1 MRTHSGI
8 RVFDCGEFLQEQLN
22 LEGQDHLV
30 ETFVPTG
37 GAVLIYAVP
46 KLLKTWIA
54 LDLAIAAAC
63 GQDFLGRFSVPKPVR
78 VLLVQI
84 EDRAVEL
91 QKRLLNIVTA
101 NGSLPAQGML
111 HIIPRRSLNLMDEA
125 CRKEFHKVLA
135 QVRPDIVILDVF
147 RRFFRGDVNSP
158 KESAEFLEIL
168 DEFRDKYGCAIVLVH
183 HARKDTKGAMQT
195 HALGSTYLA
204 AWADVLIQITNKQT
218 QGDSISVELEIE
230 SKSGSEPDPVRVV
243 FNPNGSPILVAEAGG
258 RDNELERVRA
268 ALKDKWTVKEVAS
281 LLGDSAAKAQRRVE
295 DWVATE
301 KVVLVETQAH
311 GKKVYR
317 LKGMK
322 MP

>member
-1 MRTHSGI
+1 MTQLKSY
-8 RVFDCGEFLQEQLN
+8 DLEEFLNEDFGLS
-22 LEGQDHLV
+22 GQDHLV

-54 LDLAIAAAC
+54 LDLAVAAAC

-84 EDRAVEL
+84 EDRTVEL

-111 HIIPRRSLNLMDEA
+111 KIIPRRSLNLMDKA

-168 DEFRDKYGCAIVLVH
+168 DEFRDEHGCAIVLVH
-183 HARKDTKGAMQT
+183 HSRKDTKGGMQT

-243 FNPNGSPILVAEAGG
+243 FNPNGSPILVAKSGG
-258 RDNELERVRA
+258 RDSEIERARA
-268 ALKDKWTVKEVAS
+268 ALEEKWTVKELTTV
-281 LLGDSAAKAQRRVE
+281 LGVSAAKAQRLID
-295 DWVATE
+295 DWVATDE
-301 KVVLVETQAH
+301 VDLVETQQY
-311 GKKVYR
+311 GRRVYR
-317 LKGMK
+317 FKPMK
-322 MP
+322 LV

>member
-1 MRTHSGI
+1 MTQLKSY
-8 RVFDCGEFLQEQLN
+8 DLEEFLNEDFGLS
-22 LEGQDHLV
+22 EQDHLV

-46 KLLKTWIA
+46 KLLKTWLA

-84 EDRAVEL
+84 EDRTVEL

-101 NGSLPAQGML
+101 DGNLPAPGML
-111 HIIPRRSLNLMDEA
+111 KIIPRRSLNLMDKA

-135 QVRPDIVILDVF
+135 EVRPDIVILDVF

-158 KESAEFLEIL
+158 KESAEFLDIL
-168 DEFRDKYGCAIVLVH
+168 DEFRDEYGCAIVLVH

-230 SKSGSEPDPVRVV
+230 SKSGSEPDPIRVV

-258 RDNELERVRA
+258 RDSEIERARA
-268 ALKDKWTVKEVAS
+268 ALEEKWTVKELTAV
-281 LLGDSAAKAQRRVE
+281 LGVSAAKAQRLID
-295 DWVATE
+295 DWVATD
-301 KVVLVETQAH
+301 KVDLVETQDR
-311 GKKVYR
+311 GRRVYR
-317 LKGMK
+317 FKPVKLL
-322 MP
+322 